1 MKVTHPSSLPAEGLD
16 MLKLMEVL
24 FYRDEFLMMASH
36 ELKTPLTS
44 LKLRAQSFKRQEQKN
59 PSAFYSIE
67 KVDRLVEEMERQ
79 SKRLSKLI
87 DVMLDVSRLRSG
99 TLRMLKSPCCFSD
112 ILRDVMKSYHLAP
125 SSKVHVNLF
134 GDPYRLAQVCD
145 TLISNALKFGGG
157 APIEVSI
164 RKTKKGFNL
173 LVKDQ
178 GIGIS
183 EEDQGRIFERFSR
196 GVATSQVEGMG
207 LSLYLARE
215 IIEAHGGSIS
225 VKSKLQHGST
235 FKVSFKYLENL

>member
-59 PSAFYSIE
+59 PSAFYSKE

-125 SSKVHVNLF
+125 SSTFHVNLF
-134 GDPYRLAQVCD
+134 GDPHRLAQVCD
-145 TLISNALKFGGG
+145 TLISNAVKFGGG

-183 EEDQGRIFERFSR
+183 EEDQERIFERFNR